1 MNIKKSGS
9 LLFTTFLLWGLYV
22 MLSTQEDHTSVDKH
36 ILLDFDGT
44 IADSWE
50 ISFNILNSY
59 SSEYQFNPMSSV
71 EASDM
76 TTAEILAKYQIGF
89 LSQLNLVRKIKSSL
103 SSKMTDIPIFK
114 DFSDSLSKIYSKDSK
129 TTMSILTSNSEEN
142 VQKFLTKHQ
151 LNYFT
156 EIYSNSSLF
165 GKNRSINSYIKRHK
179 LNPKNVLY
187 IGDEVRDME
196 GAKKSGVISLAVS
209 WGYDPIHKLEAV

>member
-1 MNIKKSGS
+1 
-9 LLFTTFLLWGLYV
+9 
-22 MLSTQEDHTSVDKH
+22 
-36 ILLDFDGT
+36 
-44 IADSWE
+44 
-50 ISFNILNSY
+50 
-59 SSEYQFNPMSSV
+59 
-71 EASDM
+71 
-76 TTAEILAKYQIGF
+76 
-89 LSQLNLVRKIKSSL
+89 
-103 SSKMTDIPIFK
+103 MTDIPIFK